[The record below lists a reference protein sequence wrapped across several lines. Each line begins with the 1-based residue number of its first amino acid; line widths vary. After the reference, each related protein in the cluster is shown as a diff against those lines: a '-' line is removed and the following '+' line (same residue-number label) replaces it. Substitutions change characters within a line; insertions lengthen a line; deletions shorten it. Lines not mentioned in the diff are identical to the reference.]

1 MKTIQRPKDPQYIL
15 ILNLYEDDENLKKN
29 ENNENISCYE
39 SLWIRMTKFR
49 IAVS

>member
-15 ILNLYEDDENLKKN
+15 ILNLYEDDESLKN

-39 SLWIRMTKFR
+39 SLWIRMAKFR